1 MLKQALQTDKSVP
14 SRLLLIPKHELMKFI
29 FPIMLALF
37 FAQAAFAQKT
47 FTKVDEIAIPAK
59 SLPRSNT
66 FFDTPLNRF
75 QSIPWAPL
83 TKPKTTLGSPIEVIG
98 FSPQG
103 RPTWVK
109 GSLSVDK
116 RSVHVEDQA
125 YLYLEEFKA
134 RMGIKNPMEEFIISK
149 TETDRFGKVHI
160 RMNQYFN
167 GIQIQNSE
175 VILHAKE
182 GTIVSFNG
190 NYYPTP
196 KVNTNPTFAQA
207 NAEEV
212 VKVDLGK
219 EAKLTTWS
227 REGLIAQFAPEH
239 QIETSLIIYYST
251 EDAKPRL
258 AWEVKIHPNITEQWI
273 YVVDAYSGAILNKH
287 INSCKFAHDE
297 AIEAAIKKT
306 NIKKDFLVR
315 KKEVEL
321 APKNNTALY
330 DPLDGSLDASGI
342 DLNGI
347 LRQLKTYQ
355 VNSENTNF
363 LIDVTRPMFQAGS
376 SNLPDEPV
384 GAIFTING
392 NNGSPQNQNFQV
404 SHLTNT
410 STSWSDQIAVSAH
423 YNSGVA
429 YEYYKNTFG
438 RNSINGTGGT
448 VYSIINVADEN
459 GQGMDNAFWNGSAM
473 FYGNGDQAFKPLA
486 GALDVAGHEISHGVI
501 QNTANLKYQGESGA
515 LNESFADIFGA
526 MIDRDDWK
534 MGEDVVTNVFPSGA
548 LRDLQNPH
556 NGGGQLGDNGW
567 QPAHVNEQY
576 YGNQDNGG
584 VHINSGIT
592 NKAYYLL
599 ATEIGKDK
607 AEQIYYKALKDYLT
621 ASAQFKDL
629 RIAVLTAAE
638 DIHGAG
644 SNEVTEVGDALDAVG
659 ITGPSTG
666 GGGGGNPGGEYQ
678 NDLQPNPG
686 TDYIVFVK
694 SNGKLGLANGAG
706 TVIGGFESSKE
717 TISQPSVTDD
727 GSAIYYVASDK
738 VIRKI
743 GFDWNANTFSDNVLN
758 ITSNSNNVNVAV
770 SPDGSRIVAVETES
784 NIIYIYDFGNSSW
797 KGFKLYNPTNTSG
810 VTTDNVKQADVLY
823 FDYSGEY
830 VMYDALSSIQNS
842 QGQDIA
848 FWDIGFV
855 HVWENGTW
863 ADGFI
868 SKLFTGLPENTSVG
882 NPTFA
887 KNSPYIIAFDY
898 QDAEGNHTLRGANI
912 ETGASAIIANN
923 DTWSRPS
930 FAPSDQFLLVDT
942 KAQLGGTDIVGV
954 PLAASK
960 YEYLSGGEL
969 ASLVSSAGWG
979 NWFANGTRSLVIAN
993 EEVLNDG
1000 KITIAP
1006 NPFSASLSIKGNN
1019 GLLLQQVDIFDIQ
1032 GRLVLSRSEKSTQI
1046 TVDLSNKPQGLYFV
1060 KVIDEVGGLRLF
1072 KAVKQ

>member
-1 MLKQALQTDKSVP
+1 
-14 SRLLLIPKHELMKFI
+14 MKFI
-29 FPIMLALF
+29 FPLILTFL
-37 FAQAAFAQKT
+37 FAQTAFAQKV
-47 FTKVDEIAIPAK
+47 FTKVDRVDSPVQSFPSA
-59 SLPRSNT
+59 NT
-66 FFDTPLNRF
+66 FFNTPMRRF
-75 QSIPWAPL
+75 QSIPWAELQQPAVS
-83 TKPKTTLGSPIEVIG
+83 LGSPIKVIG

-109 GSLSVDK
+109 GSLSLDK
-116 RSVHVEDQA
+116 RVNIHDQA
-125 YLYLEEFKA
+125 YLYLEELKG
-134 RMGIKNPMEEFIISK
+134 RMGIYNPLEEFVISK
-149 TETDRFGKVHI
+149 EETDRFGKTHI
-160 RMNQYFN
+160 RMDQYYH
-167 GIQIQNSE
+167 GIRVQNSE

-182 GTIVSFNG
+182 GTIISFNG
-190 NYYPTP
+190 NYFPSP
-196 KVNTNPTFAQA
+196 KVKTNPTFVQA

-212 VKVDLGK
+212 VQSDLNMQV
-219 EAKLTTWS
+219 TTWN
-227 REGLIAQFAPEH
+227 REGILAQVMPAH
-239 QIETSLIIYYST
+239 QIETSLVIYFESG
-251 EDAKPRL
+251 EAKPSL
-258 AWEVKIHPNITEQWI
+258 AWVVKIHPNITEQWI
-273 YVVDAYSGAILNKH
+273 YLVDAHTGTILNKH

-297 AIEAAIKKT
+297 AIKLAIQKT
-306 NIKKDFLVR
+306 NIEKKSPVVLESS
-315 KKEVEL
+315 KL
-321 APKNNTALY
+321 AQKSTQY
-330 DPLDGSLDASGI
+330 DPLDGSLDASGV

-355 VNSENTNF
+355 VTSENTNF
-363 LIDVTRPMFQAGS
+363 LIDVTRPMFQSGS

-392 NNGSPQNQNFQV
+392 NNGSPQGQNFQV
-404 SHLTNT
+404 TQLTNA
-410 STSWSDQIAVSAH
+410 STNWTDQIAVSAH
-423 YNSGVA
+423 YNSGLA

-459 GQGMDNAFWNGSAM
+459 GQSMDNAFWNGSAM

-556 NGGGQLGDNGW
+556 NGGNQLGDNGW

-576 YGNQDNGG
+576 HGSQDNGG

-599 ATEIGKDK
+599 ATAINKNK

-621 ASAQFKDL
+621 ASSQFKDL
-629 RIAVLTAAE
+629 RIALLSAAE

-644 SNEVTEVGDALDAVG
+644 SNEATQVGIALDAVG

-706 TVIGGFESSKE
+706 ATFDFESSNV

-727 GSAIYYVASDK
+727 GSAIYYVADDK

-743 GFDWNANTFSDNVLN
+743 SFDWAGSTFSDNVLS
-758 ITSNSNNVNVAV
+758 ISSNSNNANVAV
-770 SPDGSRIVAVETES
+770 SPDGSKIAAVETES
-784 NIIYIYDFGNSSW
+784 NIIYIYSFGNSSW
-797 KGFKLYNPTNTSG
+797 KGFELYNPTNTNG

-830 VMYDALSSIQNS
+830 VMYDALSQIKNS
-842 QGQDIA
+842 QGQDIE
-848 FWDIGFV
+848 FWDVGFV
-855 HVWENGTW
+855 HVWENNTW
-863 ADGFI
+863 ADGFV

-898 QDAEGNHTLRGANI
+898 QDSDGNHTLRGSNI
-912 ETGASAIIANN
+912 ETGKSAVIANN

-930 FAPSDQFLLVDT
+930 FAPNDQFLLADT
-942 KAQLGGTDIVGV
+942 KDQSGTYTDLVKV

-960 YEYLSGGEL
+960 YEWLDGGQSE
-969 ASLVSSAGWG
+969 SLISSAGWG

-1000 KITIAP
+1000 KVTIAP
-1006 NPFSASLSIKGNN
+1006 NPFRATLSIMGND
-1019 GLLLQQVDIFDIQ
+1019 GLFIQQVDIYDIQ
-1032 GRLVLSRSEKSTQI
+1032 GRLVKSRKDKSTHVM
-1046 TVDLSNKPQGLYFV
+1046 VDLSNQSQGLYFV
-1060 KVIDEVGGLRLF
+1060 KVIDEDGAVRLF
-1072 KAVKQ
+1072 KAIKQ